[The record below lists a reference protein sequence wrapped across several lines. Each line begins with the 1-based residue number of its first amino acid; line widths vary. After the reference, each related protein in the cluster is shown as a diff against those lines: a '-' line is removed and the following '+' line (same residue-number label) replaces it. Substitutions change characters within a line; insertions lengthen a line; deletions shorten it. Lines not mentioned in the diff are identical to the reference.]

1 MVYSRFSFLILV
13 GALASC
19 SITATRP
26 VQEMSD
32 TAAAIKAAREVNADT
47 LAPDLFR
54 QANETFFRAK
64 NEYKFKNFK
73 IAKTLAEKARQFAEQ
88 AEFDALR
95 GGASRNAMTPSGEPV
110 VTPPKPEAYPYPAPT
125 GTPASEFPENP
136 TPEATPS
143 AVPTPSSG
151 DTTSP
156 NFASPIVPTPPGF
169 IPAQPA
175 LSPAK
180 RP

>member
-1 MVYSRFSFLILV
+1 
-13 GALASC
+13 
-19 SITATRP
+19 
-26 VQEMSD
+26 MSD

-95 GGASRNAMTPSGEPV
+95 GGASRNAMTPGGEPV
-110 VTPPKPEAYPYPAPT
+110 VAPPKAEPYPYPAPT

-136 TPEATPS
+136 VAEPTPGAS
-143 AVPTPSSG
+143 PTPSSG
-151 DTTSP
+151 DNSAPGFIT
-156 NFASPIVPTPPGF
+156 PIVPTPPGF

-175 LSPAK
+175 LTPAK